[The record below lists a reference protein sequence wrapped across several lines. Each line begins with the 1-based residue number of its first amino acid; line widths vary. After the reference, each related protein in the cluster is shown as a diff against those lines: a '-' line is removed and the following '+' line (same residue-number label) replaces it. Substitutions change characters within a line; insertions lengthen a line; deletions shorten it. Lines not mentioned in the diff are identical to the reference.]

1 MGLKSTMTELDLIV
15 IITLGGI
22 LTYLTRL
29 SFIVLIPHQ
38 SLPPVFRSGLRFVPP
53 AVLAAII
60 LPALLYP
67 VDSMDLSLGNHR
79 LLAGLVAIL
88 VGWRFRNIWLTIASG
103 MLTLWVLNALI

>member
-1 MGLKSTMTELDLIV
+1 MPEFDLIA
-15 IITLGGI
+15 IIALGAI

-29 SFIVLIPHQ
+29 SFIALIPHQ

-60 LPALLYP
+60 LPALLFP
-67 VDSMDLSLGNHR
+67 AGSLQISSDNHR
-79 LLAGLVAIL
+79 LLAGAAAIF

-103 MLTLWVLNALI
+103 MLSLWILNALM